1 MVFKDFSFLNFL
13 KWVRVTLVY
22 LKIFLSGLRKT
33 SLREDY
39 FCCGLGVSTFQTGRW
54 GFSYRAGNSFSLL
67 PSTLPNLRQALQSLP
82 PAALRLCGHCSF
94 VLPSFVFKRK
104 VTTPWLTSRW
114 QGCLPQH
121 SLPVGTCFCPLS
133 SDKEGLPITEISSL
147 SFLYLFFLW
156 RGNSCCFACLLL
168 TVCRAETRPPPHYA
182 GYFPFPEM
190 QVVFSPSE
198 RCVISL
204 PWF

>member
-67 PSTLPNLRQALQSLP
+67 PSPLPNLRQALQSQPFPGSSQVLWALFLRP
-82 PAALRLCGHCSF
+82 PLICLQEKGNNPLVDLTLTR
-94 VLPSFVFKRK
+94 LPSPAF
-104 VTTPWLTSRW
+104 LTCW
-114 QGCLPQH
+114 DML
-121 SLPVGTCFCPLS
+121 LPVLQWQRRFTYHGN
-133 SDKEGLPITEISSL
+133 KQ
-147 SFLYLFFLW
+147 SFLFISVFLVEEQ
-156 RGNSCCFACLLL
+156 LLL
-168 TVCRAETRPPPHYA
+168 
-182 GYFPFPEM
+182 
-190 QVVFSPSE
+190 
-198 RCVISL
+198 L
-204 PWF
+204 L